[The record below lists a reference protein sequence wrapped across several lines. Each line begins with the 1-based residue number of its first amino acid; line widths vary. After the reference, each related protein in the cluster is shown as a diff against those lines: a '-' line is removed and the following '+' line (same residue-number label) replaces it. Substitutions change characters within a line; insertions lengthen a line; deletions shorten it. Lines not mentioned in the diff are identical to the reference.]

1 MISPEEARFIRRRAY
16 VPEHAV
22 GMMSLIS
29 GAEPFLIR
37 GYLCFARDP
46 WVIAI
51 GYPLDAASAPPAL
64 EQLVAALVE
73 RFRPEQLWC
82 IAPEIPDALDA
93 SAVER
98 ESDRFYTLSLDGV
111 APEAALPRAPRRA
124 ARELT
129 VERART
135 LGPAH
140 SALIAE
146 FLEQEKPPPR
156 VSALFRSMADYVPRS
171 DSAVVL
177 TARDRGGAPVAFYV
191 VELEAESFATY
202 VIGCRSREHP
212 VPGASDLLFV
222 EMLELAR
229 RHGKRFVHLG
239 LGVNDGIR
247 AFKAKWGGT
256 PSIRY
261 EFRAL
266 RCRAPAMLASLVA
279 RLQR

>member
-22 GMMSLIS
+22 GMMSVIS
-29 GAEPFLIR
+29 GAEPFLID
-37 GYLCFARDP
+37 GYLCFARAP

-51 GYPLDAASAPPAL
+51 GYPLDATSGPPAL
-64 EQLVAALVE
+64 EQLVAALAG

-93 SAVER
+93 SSTER
-98 ESDRFYTLSLDGV
+98 ESDHYYTLALDAV
-111 APEAALPRAPRRA
+111 APEAARSRATRRA
-124 ARELT
+124 ARNLT
-129 VERART
+129 VERARA

-146 FLEQEKPPPR
+146 FLAAEEPPPR

-177 TARDRGGAPVAFYV
+177 TARHGDGAIAAFYV
-191 VELEAESFATY
+191 VELEAPDFATY
-202 VIGCRSREHP
+202 VVGCRSRTRAAA
-212 VPGASDLLFV
+212 GASDLLFRD
-222 EMLELAR
+222 MLELAR
-229 RHGKRFVHLG
+229 SHGKRFVHLG
-239 LGVNDGIR
+239 LGVHAGIR

-256 PSIRY
+256 PSLRY

-266 RCRAPAMLASLVA
+266 RCRPPAMLASLVA
-279 RLQR
+279 RLR